1 MYLRHTIRKKDGKVH
16 RYWCLVRSVRV
27 GRRVIQQTVA
37 HLGELDGH
45 GRVEARA
52 LARRLIGAPEQTAL
66 FDDGSEHLTV
76 PVRLKGIRIER
87 SRQFGDVY
95 LALALWR
102 GTGLE
107 EQCQQ
112 LLPAGQ
118 ERIAWAKM
126 AAVLVAARFCEPSSE
141 LHIAEDWYR
150 RTALCDLLQLG
161 DEEINK
167 DRLYR
172 GLDHLLMHKSAL
184 EVHLSQRCGELFAV
198 QNDVLL
204 YDVTSTYFEGQAEA
218 NPLAQRGYSR
228 DHRPDCKQICIAL
241 VVTFDGFPLGY
252 EVFAG
257 NTHDSRTLQTIVA
270 TMEARHGM
278 LGRVWIADRGMA
290 SADNL
295 AWLRRT
301 GRRYIIGAPKSEL
314 KKFALELARQDDWRV
329 VHEGVEVKLSR
340 HPETGETVI
349 LCRSADRRSKE
360 RAMHDKFSRRIE
372 EALGRLAARLARSKK
387 RIDPATVNRQI
398 GRILQQNQRSAARF
412 AITLEPDGCS
422 AGFRLGVV
430 YNASFDDWA
439 ALSEGAYLLR
449 SNIDDWSDR
458 QLWKAYI
465 QLTQAEAAF
474 RIQKD
479 QLNLRPIWH
488 QREDR
493 VQAHI
498 LVCFLA
504 FVLWKSLEM
513 WQTRAGLARI
523 SHGFKR
529 IGAPNQRKLFC
540 ENDFV
545 MIRGEPRCR
554 QSVSRIFLDLKPSKA
569 ARWSRR
575 LTVARSR
582 RTRGRCCWARRIGRS
597 GWWIGW
603 HRALSIGDP
612 RRRSSIQWRR
622 WSGSGY
628 SASGWATR
636 TSTTMRRCATSH

>member
-1 MYLRHTIRKKDGKVH
+1 MYLRHTTIRKDGKVH
-16 RYWCLVRSVRV
+16 RYWRLVRSIRV

-37 HLGELDGH
+37 QLGELDEH
-45 GRVEARA
+45 GRIEARA
-52 LARRLIGAPEQTAL
+52 LARQLIGAPEQTAL
-66 FDDGSEHLTV
+66 FGDGSEHLTV

-102 GTGLE
+102 GMGLE
-107 EQCQQ
+107 ELCQQ

-118 ERIAWAKM
+118 ERVAWAKM

-161 DEEINK
+161 DEEVNK

-172 GLDHLLMHKSAL
+172 GLDHLLVHKTAL
-184 EVHLSQRCGELFAV
+184 EAHLSKRCGELFAV
-198 QNDVLL
+198 QNEVLL

-218 NPLAQRGYSR
+218 NPQAQRGYSR
-228 DHRPDCKQICIAL
+228 DHRPDCKQVCIGL

-270 TMEARHGM
+270 TMEARHGV

-290 SADNL
+290 SASNL
-295 AWLRRT
+295 AWLRQS

-314 KKFALELARQDDWRV
+314 KKFASELARSDGWRTV
-329 VHEGVEVKLSR
+329 QEGVEVKLAQ
-340 HPETGETVI
+340 HPETDETVI

-360 RAMHDKFSRRIE
+360 QSMHDKFSRRIE
-372 EALGRLAARLARSKK
+372 AALGRLAARITRSKK
-387 RIDPATVNRQI
+387 RVDPATVNRQI
-398 GRILQQNQRSAARF
+398 GRILQQNQRAAARF
-412 AITLEPDGCS
+412 TITLRPDSCP
-422 AGFRLGVV
+422 AGFRLCIAH
-430 YNASFDDWA
+430 NSSFDDWA

-449 SNIDDWSDR
+449 SNVTDWSDR
-458 QLWKAYI
+458 ELWKAYI

-479 QLNLRPIWH
+479 QLNVRPVWH

-504 FVLWKSLEM
+504 FVLWKCLEM
-513 WQTRAGLARI
+513 WQQRAGLGNSPRTILEELARI
-523 SHGFKR
+523 QSHDVVLPTATHGQIRLRCVTQPDPAQAALLDRLGIVLPKR
-529 IGAPNQRKLFC
+529 MRIA
-540 ENDFV
+540 
-545 MIRGEPRCR
+545 EP
-554 QSVSRIFLDLKPSKA
+554 
-569 ARWSRR
+569 
-575 LTVARSR
+575 
-582 RTRGRCCWARRIGRS
+582 TRPELQI
-597 GWWIGW
+597 
-603 HRALSIGDP
+603 
-612 RRRSSIQWRR
+612 
-622 WSGSGY
+622 
-628 SASGWATR
+628 SA
-636 TSTTMRRCATSH
+636 